1 MFLLAGMVG
10 ICAVLGSIAM
20 GMIFSSGNLPN
31 DLMANGAY
39 AAFQILGQHFG
50 VGNFLMIVYALTN
63 GVGQI
68 AALAF
73 SIDAPLRIYLLML
86 TQNSFQHGCVKKRTK
101 ERLKMVIH

>member
-1 MFLLAGMVG
+1 
-10 ICAVLGSIAM
+10 M

-73 SIDAPLRIYLLML
+73 SIDAPLRILLADADPEFVFSWQSNL
-86 TQNSFQHGCVKKRTK
+86 KRHRYQPFQQVKTSLLEILLLGFSFD
-101 ERLKMVIH
+101 

>member
-1 MFLLAGMVG
+1 MVV

-39 AAFQILGQHFG
+39 LSIP
-50 VGNFLMIVYALTN
+50 NFRSTLWCRKLLMIVYALTN

-73 SIDAPLRIYLLML
+73 LY
-86 TQNSFQHGCVKKRTK
+86 
-101 ERLKMVIH
+101 